1 LTLEYPGPPPL
12 YYPEGNLTL
21 LGTFDRLIFNSESFE
36 FAIGN
41 LDVNT
46 AIPEPASLALLIIG
60 LGGGMCLAYLNR
72 RDFYR
77 RSSRVTLQR

>member
-1 LTLEYPGPPPL
+1 
-12 YYPEGNLTL
+12 
-21 LGTFDRLIFNSESFE
+21 
-36 FAIGN
+36 
-41 LDVNT
+41 VNT